1 MGWGPW
7 VGLVLLSTLGCFGCF
22 GAYVPLAGD
31 ESTTGTTQV
40 GSTSVAATSTSDDTT
55 GSTTSTAATVGS
67 SSEPVTGTTGEG
79 SSTGALDCECPNEL
93 DVLIVFDTLFVQE
106 KLELS
111 AAFLQLATELPAL
124 FGDFCGF
131 HIGFTTTRGAPSN
144 DEGCQGPG
152 ALVRPATALPGC
164 GALADQPFLDQLLEL
179 DDATCFAG
187 LLAPSDLPHQ
197 PVNVILQALAPSM
210 NGADDCNQG
219 FFRPEVPLYIVLL
232 TATDDVLTPGTPAGW
247 ALQILQANTP
257 LDAGAPSPFG
267 LALFAGT
274 ETDPGDTDGGSESG
288 GVEEPLMCPLPAP
301 ERLLDLANSVPADNR
316 FIADP
321 CASADVLSEAFVS
334 TFDTAANVCTQRGE

>member
-1 MGWGPW
+1 M
-7 VGLVLLSTLGCFGCF
+7 LSMTGCF
-22 GAYVPLAGD
+22 GAYVPLPAD

-40 GSTSVAATSTSDDTT
+40 GSSSVGVTSEDTT
-55 GSTTSTAATVGS
+55 GSTTSTTTTAGS
-67 SSEPVTGTTGEG
+67 SDGTVTGTTSGG
-79 SSTGALDCECPNEL
+79 SSTGALDCECPNEI
-93 DVLIVFDTLFVQE
+93 DVLIVFDTVFVQD

-111 AAFLQLATELPAL
+111 AAFLQLAGKLPAL

-144 DEGCQGPG
+144 SEECRLPG
-152 ALVRPATALPGC
+152 ALVQPATALPGC
-164 GALADQPFLDQLLEL
+164 GALADQPFLDQLIQL

-197 PVNVILQALAPSM
+197 PVDVILQALSPSM
-210 NGADDCNQG
+210 NGPDDCNAG

-232 TATDDVLTPGTPAGW
+232 TATDDDMAFGTPSGW

-257 LDAGAPSPFG
+257 LDAGVPSPFG

-301 ERLLDLANSVPADNR
+301 ERLLGLANSVPADNR

-321 CASADVLSEAFVS
+321 CASADVLSEAFIS
-334 TFDTAANVCTQRGE
+334 TFDTAANVCAQGVE